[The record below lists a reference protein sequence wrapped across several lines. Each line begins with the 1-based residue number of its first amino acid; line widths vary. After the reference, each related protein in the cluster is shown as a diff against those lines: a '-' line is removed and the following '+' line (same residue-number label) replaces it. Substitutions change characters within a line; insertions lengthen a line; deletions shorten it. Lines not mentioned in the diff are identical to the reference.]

1 MSTDTMPAAAGL
13 LPTHRRILGTASALL
28 ALALASL
35 DQAIGVILPRVA
47 AELNGLSL
55 YAWVGTAYLMSCA
68 IAVPIAGKL
77 GDLVGRKP
85 FLIVGIVGFMGSSG
99 LCGAAP
105 GMGWLIAAR
114 ALQGVF
120 AGMLIATVYTVL
132 GDLYRPSERARIQG
146 VASSVFGVSSVLG
159 PLAGG
164 FVTDQFGWRW
174 VFYINVPLGLVALAF
189 ALSLPRVQGRTT
201 WRDLDLLGSALL
213 AAGLT
218 PLLIGLSAAGT
229 GQGGPSPT
237 AWLLMGVG
245 AAVLVGFYVVETR
258 VVAQPLVPFGLFRS
272 NPFTLAIVVAF
283 LATFGMMAAVYFAPL
298 LFQGVLGQSLTRSGT
313 LLAPLML
320 GLIVTSTLTGRLLS
334 RVPRYRYLA
343 TAALLALAVALTILA
358 YTRPGTAG
366 GWATLAMVLVG
377 LGMGVLLPLTTSV
390 VQNAVKRSHL
400 GVGTSQIQF
409 WRVMSG
415 PVSVAV
421 LGAVLS
427 ARLPDAVAA
436 RLSTVG
442 LPPGVALPGGLAE
455 GDPQSALDPAALER
469 MRASLPPDRPALY
482 DQILGTVRLGVADAL
497 HTVFLTAAVIALVA
511 AVASL
516 FLREVPQ
523 SDPAPTDPARTAAT
537 PTPTPTPTD
546 PAPATDTAAGPR
558 EAAAHEG
565 A

>member
-1 MSTDTMPAAAGL
+1 MPTDTPRTAEPLPA
-13 LPTHRRILGTASALL
+13 RRRALGTASALL

-35 DQAIGVILPRVA
+35 DQAIGAILPRVA
-47 AELNGLSL
+47 AELHGLQL

-68 IAVPIAGKL
+68 VAVPIAGKL
-77 GDLVGRKP
+77 GDLLGRKP
-85 FLIVGIVGFMGSSG
+85 FLIAGIVGFMASSG

-105 GMGWLIAAR
+105 GMGWLVAAR

-146 VASSVFGVSSVLG
+146 LASSVFGVSSVLG

-174 VFYINVPLGLVALAF
+174 VFYINVPLGLIALAF
-189 ALSLPRVQGRTT
+189 ALSLPRVTGHTT

-218 PLLIGLSAAGT
+218 PLLIGLSLAGT
-229 GQGGPSPT
+229 APGHPSAT
-237 AWLLMGVG
+237 AWVLMLGG
-245 AAVLVGFYVVETR
+245 AAVLVGFYLVETR

-272 NPFTLAIVVAF
+272 NPFTVAIVIAF
-283 LATFGMMAAVYFAPL
+283 LSTFGMMAAVYFAPL
-298 LFQGVLGQSLTRSGT
+298 LFQGVLGQSPTRSGT

-343 TAALLALAVALTILA
+343 TAALAGLAAALAILA
-358 YTRPGTAG
+358 YTRPGAG
-366 GWATLAMVLVG
+366 GGPATLAMVLVG

-400 GVGTSQIQF
+400 GAGTSQIQF

-427 ARLPDAVAA
+427 AGLAGKVSERLAG
-436 RLSTVG
+436 VG
-442 LPPGVALPGGLAE
+442 LPPGVALPGGLAD
-455 GDPQSALDPAALER
+455 GDPHSALDPAALAR
-469 MRASLPPDRPALY
+469 MRDTLPPDRPGLY
-482 DQILGTVRLGVADAL
+482 DAIVGAVRLGVADAL
-497 HTVFLTAAVIALVA
+497 HTVFLVAAVIAVAA

-523 SDPAPTDPARTAAT
+523 SDPAPG
-537 PTPTPTPTD
+537 PTD
-546 PAPATDTAAGPR
+546 QAAGRP
-558 EAAAHEG
+558 AAAARDG